1 MPKTIQRTVAFYWL
15 RLRSREA
22 VSYRPVEDVDWES
35 RLADLDSMKWQE
47 KAIDGIRYD
56 AILGKEYPIL
66 SVSEQFDPTFMQ
78 YIDRE
83 NERVTDYM
91 DNYLAGERGDLAK
104 SSAFAFFPEYA
115 LIGRISGSAGKS
127 SEPLKKALDHYWSPG
142 GEFEWDV
149 QPVVTVDSIE
159 RFEREL
165 KELSSFTAG
174 FTTRRYLDS
183 TAQEG
188 GKTGEF

>member
-91 DNYLAGERGDLAK
+91 DNYLAGGKGRSGQIVGIRVLSRIRAHRKNQRLRRQKLRTAEK
-104 SSAFAFFPEYA
+104 SA
-115 LIGRISGSAGKS
+115 
-127 SEPLKKALDHYWSPG
+127 
-142 GEFEWDV
+142 
-149 QPVVTVDSIE
+149 
-159 RFEREL
+159 
-165 KELSSFTAG
+165 
-174 FTTRRYLDS
+174 
-183 TAQEG
+183 
-188 GKTGEF
+188 